1 MSWRTLSR
9 MGLVVAVVLIFCSSL
24 SAAEE
29 GWPSKPITMI
39 IGWSAGGGSDIT
51 ARLLF
56 PYVERILS
64 AKVVIVNK
72 PGAGGEISFVELAHS
87 KPDGYTWAWT
97 NTPNVVSFPIMR
109 KTNYLLDDFEPCC
122 NVIYDPGVI
131 VVRADSPFKS
141 MKEMLDYASKNPGR
155 LTISNSGLGGD
166 DYIAVRLLEEAA
178 DIKVSQVAFEGAGAN
193 VPAILGGHVDAGA
206 VNVSEVKP
214 YVESGKMRALAVMD
228 EERSHLLPDVSTFK
242 ELDYGVVSGS
252 ARGFSAPKGT
262 PMAIIEKMSL
272 AVKEALEDPDFKK
285 KAEEAYQLIK
295 YMGPAEYKRYLYE
308 LKETLKRLY
317 EKSPW

>member
-1 MSWRTLSR
+1 MT
-9 MGLVVAVVLIFCSSL
+9 VVVFSSPGI
-24 SAAEE
+24 AEE

-56 PYVERILS
+56 PYVERILG
-64 AKVVIVNK
+64 AKVVIVNKPGAGGEISFVELVNK

-109 KTNYLLDDFEPCC
+109 KTNYSLDDFEPCC
-122 NVIYDPGVI
+122 NIIYDPGVI
-131 VVRADSPFKS
+131 VVRADSPFMS
-141 MKEMLDYASKNPGR
+141 IKEMLDYAKENPGR

-228 EERSHLLPDVSTFK
+228 EERSYLLPDVPTFK
-242 ELDYGVVSGS
+242 ELGYDVVSGS

-262 PMAIIEKMSL
+262 PMTIIEKMSL

-295 YMGPAEYKRYLYE
+295 YMGPAEY
-308 LKETLKRLY
+308 TLQNISATYTSCKI
-317 EKSPW
+317 P